1 MGLDIKIIKLAQSLL
16 TEAGHSIGDIDGL
29 IGVNTLK
36 ALNKTKG
43 IGRSWSNAQK
53 VIGLIQVHGAEK
65 SLYDGKIDGLWGPKT
80 QSAYDAILHIRLFGH
95 KEENWRTEE
104 VVNPVNP
111 NDWPMQRLNDLNSY
125 FGTAKPEGTNLV
137 SITFPYEMVIAWNP
151 VKKVTKTQCNGKV
164 KDSLVRVLTKVK
176 TVYGVGE
183 IDRLRLNFFGGCFN
197 YRPMRGGTML
207 STHSWGI
214 ALDFDPINN
223 QLKWDRSR
231 ATLARPEYM
240 KWWEIWEEEGWVS
253 LGRQRN
259 YDWMHVQA
267 CKLVS

>member
-1 MGLDIKIIKLAQSLL
+1 MPLDIKVIKLAQSLL
-16 TEAGHSIGDIDGL
+16 AEAGHNIGDIDGL
-29 IGVNTLK
+29 VGPNTIG

-43 IGRSWSNAQK
+43 IVKSWNADQK
-53 VIGLIQVHGAEK
+53 VVGLIQLEGQKEK
-65 SLYDGKIDGLWGPKT
+65 LYDGKIDGLWGPKT
-80 QSAYDAILHIRLFGH
+80 QAAYDAIVHIRLFGH
-95 KEENWRTEE
+95 KEEVWRTED
-104 VVNPVNP
+104 VVHAVNP
-111 NDWPMQRLNDLNSY
+111 NDWPMQRLNDLNNY
-125 FGTAKPEGTNLV
+125 FGKAKEGGNNLV
-137 SITFPYEMVIAWNP
+137 SLTFPYEMVIAWNP
-151 VKKVTKTQCNGKV
+151 AKKVTKTQCNARV
-164 KDSLVRVLTKVK
+164 KDSLERVLTKVK
-176 TVYGVGE
+176 TTYGTGE
-183 IDRLRLNFFGGCFN
+183 IERLRLDFFGGCFN

-223 QLKWDRSR
+223 QLKWDRTKAS
-231 ATLARPEYM
+231 LARPEYN